1 MDDGRG
7 GLLRPRRRMLN
18 DRTRAAETLAPQR
31 VLPQTPVLTPA
42 ERSARG
48 LRRTADMVE
57 ALRQLDL
64 APSPQAQREI
74 VEWLR
79 SVHEARGGGI
89 LLGLFGHCYL
99 GHPYVDHAFDMS
111 GQIMQHYTAADH
123 VPPLYTTARP
133 FAVSEAYAYI
143 EIYSDGQVVPVRPD
157 GSPVL

>member
-1 MDDGRG
+1 MSDDRG

-18 DRTRAAETLAPQR
+18 DRTRPTETFASQR
-31 VLPQTPVLTPA
+31 VLPQMPVLAPA
-42 ERSARG
+42 ERAARSM
-48 LRRTADMVE
+48 RRTADMVE

-79 SVHEARGGGI
+79 SVYEARGGGI

-99 GHPYVDHAFDMS
+99 GYPHVDHAFDMS
-111 GQIMQHYTAADH
+111 GQIMQHYTAADQ
-123 VPPLYTTARP
+123 VPALYTAARP